1 MALKMEKSER
11 QKWLQVRMSDE
22 ELETLRALA
31 DAYGQD
37 MSDFVRS
44 MVRWMDEQ
52 RPVMRITPKDVA
64 LA

>member
-1 MALKMEKSER
+1 MALKLERPER

-22 ELETLRALA
+22 ELEALRALA

-44 MVRWMDEQ
+44 TVRWMDKQ
-52 RPVMRITPKDVA
+52 RPVLKIAPKDTA
-64 LA
+64 SA